1 MLCRLR
7 LNHGVPWHA
16 LIYVCLR
23 EREAVC
29 LQDRLMCCPA
39 VEDGE
44 YGVHRDQL
52 RLKPYAMTVR
62 VSGGHYDVTRCIQ
75 KDGLYS
81 RIYQRKSTPIVL
93 SVVYSSS

>member
-1 MLCRLR
+1 
-7 LNHGVPWHA
+7 
-16 LIYVCLR
+16 
-23 EREAVC
+23 
-29 LQDRLMCCPA
+29 MCCPA

-81 RIYQRKSTPIVL
+81 RIYQIEKI
-93 SVVYSSS
+93 YSYCSQRRI